1 MTLLSRPLKSILSAS
16 TILASTA
23 SIAVAEDMS
32 PQALV
37 DAMKEGGLV
46 VFIRHAETER
56 DYADQ
61 VTADPMMCNTQRV
74 LGEFGW
80 QQAKSIGKAIE
91 GAEIPIDSV
100 TSSQYC
106 RAWQTADLA
115 FGSYNKNA
123 DFNFEPAEEY
133 TDEQF
138 AAMRERVR
146 PHFAKVPPAGTNAII
161 VGHDD
166 PFEAATGIYP
176 EPQGVTFV
184 LRPDGNGD
192 FEVLGSIAPDAWPG
206 M

>member
-1 MTLLSRPLKSILSAS
+1 MTLFSKPVRSLLAVSAV
-16 TILASTA
+16 LASTA
-23 SIAVAEDMS
+23 SMAIAEDKS

-37 DAMKEGGLV
+37 DAIKQGGLV

-61 VTADPMMCNTQRV
+61 VTADPLQCNTQRV

-80 QQAKSIGKAIE
+80 KQAKAIGQAVKDAAI
-91 GAEIPIDSV
+91 PVDSV

-115 FGSYNKNA
+115 FGTYEMNP

-133 TDEQF
+133 SDEQF
-138 AAMRERVR
+138 AAMRDRVR
-146 PHFAKVPPAGTNAII
+146 PHLAKTPPAGTNAVI

-184 LRPDGNGD
+184 IRPDGNGD
-192 FEVLGSIAPDAWPG
+192 FEILGSIAPDAWPG